1 MQEALYTHVVGEEQC
16 ICKHFRD
23 FTEIERRYLETL
35 VEETIM
41 KKGINV
47 TGHCLHR
54 LKQRNYSLGKL
65 QYAVRQGKIMEVQFD
80 KTGCKIQLSYASGS
94 QLGKGYTCY
103 AVYDICT
110 GNVISAWNRQNR
122 SEQKLNPETYIGHKK
137 YLRNEEPIIYL
148 LNTYLNIPPDTV
160 KDLIFKYDKTP
171 LVGKAKKQLN
181 ILLQG
186 LKLHGN
192 VL

>member
-1 MQEALYTHVVGEEQC
+1 MHEALYTHIVGEDEC
-16 ICKHFRD
+16 ICKHFKD

-41 KKGINV
+41 SKGISV
-47 TGHCLHR
+47 TKHCMQR

-103 AVYDICT
+103 CVYDIVT

-122 SEQKLNPETYIGHKK
+122 SEQKLNPDTYIGKK
-137 YLRNEEPIIYL
+137 QYLKQDDQIIYL
-148 LNTYLNIPPDTV
+148 LNSYLNIPPEKV
-160 KDLIFKYDKTP
+160 QELIFKYDRTP

-186 LKLHGN
+186 LKLAPM
-192 VL
+192 

>member
-1 MQEALYTHVVGEEQC
+1 MYEPLYSHIVSEEQC
-16 ICKHFRD
+16 ICKHFSD

-35 VEETIM
+35 VEETIV
-41 KKGINV
+41 KKGISV
-47 TGHCLHR
+47 TKHCMQR
-54 LKQRNYSLGKL
+54 LKQRHYSLGKL

-80 KTGCKIQLSYASGS
+80 STGCKIQLSYASGS

-103 AVYDICT
+103 AIYDLTT

-137 YLRNEEPIIYL
+137 YLKEEEPIFYL
-148 LNTYLNIPPDTV
+148 LNTYLNISPDLV
-160 KDLIFKYDKTP
+160 QELIFKYDRTP

-181 ILLQG
+181 MLLKG
-186 LKLHGN
+186 LQTT
-192 VL
+192 

>member
-1 MQEALYTHVVGEEQC
+1 MKDEPYAHIIGSEEC
-16 ICKHFRD
+16 FCKHFSD
-23 FTEIERRYLETL
+23 FSEIERRYLETL
-35 VEETIM
+35 VEEAIM
-41 KKGINV
+41 NKGISV
-47 TGHCLHR
+47 TKHCMQR

-103 AVYDICT
+103 CIYDICT

-122 SEQKLNPETYIGHKK
+122 CEQKLNPETYVGRKK
-137 YLRNEEPIIYL
+137 YLKKDDQIIYL
-148 LNTYLNIPPDTV
+148 VNTYLNIPPDMV
-160 KDLIFKYDKTP
+160 QGLIFKYDKTP
-171 LVGKAKKQLN
+171 LVGQAKKQLN

>member
-1 MQEALYTHVVGEEQC
+1 MNDALYTHIIGEGEC
-16 ICKHFRD
+16 ICKHFSD

-35 VEETIM
+35 VEEAIM
-41 KKGINV
+41 NKGINV
-47 TGHCLHR
+47 TNHCLKR

-80 KTGCKIQLSYASGS
+80 SSGCKIQLSYASGS

-110 GNVISAWNRQNR
+110 GKVISAWNRQNR

-137 YLRNEEPIIYL
+137 YLKNEEPIIYL
-148 LNTYLNIPPDTV
+148 LNTYLNIPPDV
-160 KDLIFKYDKTP
+160 VQDLIFKYDKTP
-171 LVGKAKKQLN
+171 LIGKAKKQLN

-186 LKLHGN
+186 LKLGTN